1 MLRKLSR
8 SAFLCAACCAATVFL
23 GPPTAPASEPQ
34 IAKKVINLDATDAL
48 RLVEPVGVHPYNE
61 GFVETDGVYVC
72 DAGDA
77 TDKTFGVSRRYVLNQ
92 ETAAP
97 IVATGW
103 SRAENVGGSIGSDYS
118 LYIDLEY
125 ADGTMLWGQTAPFAV
140 GDADWSQERITVFPE
155 KPIKSLTFYGLFR
168 SRSGKASFRDLE
180 LREMKLSNDF
190 YLFDGVPVER
200 DAAPKPASD
209 HSLLLRDVAK
219 NGDFWQVAGAF
230 HPVSNVVDEI
240 RISQSTEACAWNV
253 DPNDAPPIRT
263 KEIVLENLGARDR
276 ALTLVYSICVP
287 KTFETDAATFRWLDD
302 PRRSRPIVG
311 NGEFIA
317 ARSVPEI
324 GGGRLSHYP
333 IGGVA
338 CENRAFGLGVDPN
351 FPAFYRIAFN
361 AASRELYIAF
371 DVALTAEK
379 PTAELRFSILRVAD
393 AAQSEALRAL
403 PNKSPTRLTSCAAP
417 GEAFRA
423 LLDAYRET
431 YPEAFVVRAPNQGNW
446 MPFAPISKVPNQE
459 DFGFQFKEGNDEI
472 AFDDSVG
479 VTTFRYTEPMTWWQ
493 ALPAETPKTIDAAL
507 ELAKKQAAAGNRD
520 AQALLTSGYRD
531 RDGRFCARFLDTP
544 WCVGAVWSLNDAPG
558 LVKLANEGKLGDAQT
573 PSLGGF
579 ETKWNEALA
588 DDLYGAALPPTS
600 VSLPRTPEEFAAAQ
614 SRPGLDGEYIDSSE
628 GYVTDLLDFDRSH
641 FAGMRTPLVFD
652 AKTKRPAIYR
662 GLVAFE
668 YVEKIASDVHKRGR
682 LAMANSTPG
691 QFFWLVP
698 QLDVVGT
705 ETNWNWNDRWSP
717 MSDADLLYRRAL
729 CYGKPY
735 CFLMNTD
742 FDKFGADYVEKFMKR
757 SLAYGMFPG
766 FFSAD
771 ASTKHYF
778 SNPELYERD
787 RPLFKKYMPLCKAVA
802 ESGWEAQTGATSSDE
817 KVYVERFGKF
827 AALADRPQSTPWAK
841 SAPAKSLYFT
851 VFNDSQEEKT
861 FEITFDGHSKD
872 FGTFVDRVSGKTFE
886 LKDRKLTATLASED
900 VMVLEPILEKR

>member
-1 MLRKLSR
+1 MRQKFRKG
-8 SAFLCAACCAATVFL
+8 APFFAACCAAATFFL
-23 GPPTAPASEPQ
+23 PLSADAADQAASKPEV
-34 IAKKVINLDATDAL
+34 AKKVINLDKLDAMQV
-48 RLVEPVGVHPYNE
+48 VEPVGVHPYNE

-77 TDKTFGVSRRYVLNQ
+77 TDKAFGVARRYVLNQ

-103 SRAENVGGSIGSDYS
+103 SRAENVGGSVGADYS

-125 ADGTMLWGQTAPFAV
+125 ADGQMLWGQTAPFAT
-140 GDADWSQERITVFPE
+140 GDSDWTQERVAIFPE

-168 SRSGKASFRDLE
+168 NRSGKASFRDLE
-180 LREMKLSNDF
+180 LREMKLSNAF

-200 DAAPKPASD
+200 DAQTGATLRGPYPKIGDS
-209 HSLLLRDVAK
+209 SVLLRDVAK
-219 NGDFWQVAGAF
+219 NGDFLRVGNNGGEVDGVRVARRFDKYGF
-230 HPVSNVVDEI
+230 E
-240 RISQSTEACAWNV
+240 TF
-253 DPNDAPPIRT
+253 
-263 KEIVLENLGARDR
+263 VLENLAPVDR
-276 ALTLVYSICVP
+276 ALTFVYSISVP
-287 KTFETDAATFRWLDD
+287 DFQYEPSTEKTPPFVWLDD

-311 NGEFIA
+311 DGEFIA

-333 IGGVA
+333 IGGVLA
-338 CENRAFGLGVDPN
+338 PGRLGGPTSETNAIGLGVDPN
-351 FPAFYRIAFN
+351 YPAFYRIAFN

-371 DVALTAEK
+371 DVALTPEK
-379 PTAELRFSILRVAD
+379 PTAELRFKLLTARAD
-393 AAQSEALRAL
+393 IFARNSRYNPE
-403 PNKSPTRLTSCAAP
+403 
-417 GEAFRA
+417 GFRA
-423 LLDAYRET
+423 LLDSYREA

-446 MPFAPISKVPNQE
+446 QPFAPISKVPNQE
-459 DFGFQFKEGNDEI
+459 DFGFQFKEGNDEV
-472 AFDDSVG
+472 AYDDSIG

-493 ALPAETPKTIDAAL
+493 SLPKETPKTVDAAL
-507 ELAKKQAAAGNRD
+507 ELAKKLAADGNAAA
-520 AQALLTSGYRD
+520 QTLLTSGHRD
-531 RDGRFCARFLDTP
+531 RDGRFCAIFLDTP
-544 WCVGAVWSLNDAPG
+544 WCDGAVWSLNDAPG
-558 LVKLANEGKLGDAQT
+558 LVKLAKEGKLGDAKV

-579 ETKWNEALA
+579 ETKWNEKIA
-588 DDLYGAALPPTS
+588 DDLYGPALPPSS
-600 VSLPRTPEEFAAAQ
+600 VSLPRTPEQFAAAQ

-628 GYVTDLLDFDRSH
+628 GYVTALLDFDRSH

-662 GLVAFE
+662 GLIAFE
-668 YVEKIASDVHKRGR
+668 YVEKIAKDVHARGR

-742 FDKFGADYVEKFMKR
+742 FDKFGADYVEKYMKR
-757 SLAYGMFPG
+757 VLAYGMFPG

-802 ESGWEAQTGATSSDE
+802 EAGWEAQTGATSSDE
-817 KVYVERFGKF
+817 KVYVERFGRF
-827 AALADRPQSTPWAK
+827 LNPENHPQPTPWAK
-841 SAPAKSLYFT
+841 PAPTKSLYFT

-861 FEITFDGHSKD
+861 FEIAFRNDDFDRVQA
-872 FGTFVDRVSGKTFE
+872 FVDRVSG
-886 LKDRKLTATLASED
+886 
-900 VMVLEPILEKR
+900 

>member
-1 MLRKLSR
+1 MRQKSRKGAPL
-8 SAFLCAACCAATVFL
+8 FAACCAAATFFL
-23 GPPTAPASEPQ
+23 SLSPADAADQAASKPE
-34 IAKKVINLDATDAL
+34 IAKKVINLDKLDAMQV
-48 RLVEPVGVHPYNE
+48 VEPVGVHPYNE

-72 DAGDA
+72 DAGEA
-77 TDKTFGVSRRYVLNQ
+77 TDKAFGVARRYVLNQ
-92 ETAAP
+92 EAAAP

-103 SRAENVGGSIGSDYS
+103 SRAENVSGSAGNDYS

-125 ADGTMLWGQTAPFAV
+125 ADGQMLWGQTAPFAT
-140 GDADWSQERITVFPE
+140 GDSDWTQERVAIFPE

-168 SRSGKASFRDLE
+168 NRSGKASFRDLE
-180 LREMKLSNDF
+180 LREMKLSNAF
-190 YLFDGVPVER
+190 YLFDGIPVER
-200 DAAPKPASD
+200 DAQTGATLRGPYPKIGDPTFF
-209 HSLLLRDVAK
+209 LRDVAK
-219 NGDFWQVAGAF
+219 NGDFLRVG
-230 HPVSNVVDEI
+230 NNGGEVDGVRVTSRSSKPGFE
-240 RISQSTEACAWNV
+240 TF
-253 DPNDAPPIRT
+253 
-263 KEIVLENLGARDR
+263 VLENLAPVDR
-276 ALTLVYSICVP
+276 ALTFVYSISVP
-287 KTFETDAATFRWLDD
+287 NFQYEPSKEKTPPFVWLDD

-311 NGEFIA
+311 DGEFIA

-333 IGGVA
+333 IGGVLA
-338 CENRAFGLGVDPN
+338 PGRFGGPTSETSAIGLGVDPD

-371 DVALTAEK
+371 DVALTPEK
-379 PTAELRFSILRVAD
+379 PTAELRF
-393 AAQSEALRAL
+393 ALL
-403 PNKSPTRLTSCAAP
+403 GGQLVGKT
-417 GEAFRA
+417 EAFRA
-423 LLDAYRET
+423 LLDNYRQKF
-431 YPEAFVVRAPNQGNW
+431 PEAFVVRAPNQGNW

-459 DFGFQFKEGNDEI
+459 DFGFQFKEGNDEV
-472 AFDDSVG
+472 AYDDSVG

-493 ALPAETPKTIDAAL
+493 ALPKETPKTVDAAL
-507 ELAKKQAAAGNRD
+507 ELAKKQAADGNAA
-520 AQALLTSGYRD
+520 AQALLASGHRD
-531 RDGRFCARFLDTP
+531 QNGRFCAIFLDTP
-544 WCVGAVWSLNDAPG
+544 WCDGAVWSLNDAPG
-558 LVKLANEGKLGDAQT
+558 LVELAKEGKLGDAKV
-573 PSLGGF
+573 PALGGF
-579 ETKWNEALA
+579 ETKWSEKIA
-588 DDLYGAALPPTS
+588 DDLYGPALPPSS
-600 VSLPRTPEEFAAAQ
+600 VSLPRTPEQFAAAQ
-614 SRPGLDGEYIDSSE
+614 SRPGLDGEYVDSSE
-628 GYVTDLLDFDRSH
+628 GYVTALLDFDRSH

-662 GLVAFE
+662 GLIAFE
-668 YVEKIASDVHKRGR
+668 YVEKIAKDVHARGR

-778 SNPELYERD
+778 SNPALYERD

-802 ESGWEAQTGATSSDE
+802 EAGWEAQTGATSSEE
-817 KVYVERFGKF
+817 KVYVERFGRF
-827 AALADRPQSTPWAK
+827 LNPENRSQPTPWAK
-841 SAPAKSLYFT
+841 PAPAKSLYFT

-861 FEITFDGHSKD
+861 FEIAFRGLNLNRVKA
-872 FGTFVDRVSGKTFE
+872 FVDRVSGKTFE

-900 VMVLEPILEKR
+900 VMVLEPVFEKR

>member
-1 MLRKLSR
+1 MRQKFRKGAPL
-8 SAFLCAACCAATVFL
+8 FAACCAAATFFL
-23 GPPTAPASEPQ
+23 PLSADAAEQAASKPEV
-34 IAKKVINLDATDAL
+34 AKKVINLDKLDAMQV
-48 RLVEPVGVHPYNE
+48 VEPVGVHPYNE

-72 DAGDA
+72 DAGEA
-77 TDKTFGVSRRYVLNQ
+77 TDKAFGVARRYVLNQ
-92 ETAAP
+92 TTAAP

-103 SRAENVGGSIGSDYS
+103 SRAENVGGSVGADYS

-125 ADGTMLWGQTAPFAV
+125 ADGQMLWGQTAPFAT
-140 GDADWSQERITVFPE
+140 GDSDWTQERVAIFPE

-168 SRSGKASFRDLE
+168 NRSGKASFRDLE
-180 LREMKLSNDF
+180 LREMKLSNAF

-200 DAAPKPASD
+200 DATTGQIEPGADYRPLRKTF
-209 HSLLLRDVAK
+209 LLRDVAK
-219 NGDFWQVAGAF
+219 NGDFWRVGKNGGEVDGVRVA
-230 HPVSNVVDEI
+230 
-240 RISQSTEACAWNV
+240 ISESGV
-253 DPNDAPPIRT
+253 
-263 KEIVLENLGARDR
+263 VLENLAPVDR
-276 ALTLVYSICVP
+276 ALTFVYVVQAVVFTHTARQGQTP
-287 KTFETDAATFRWLDD
+287 LFQWFDD

-311 NGEFIA
+311 DGEFIA

-333 IGGVA
+333 LGGVLA
-338 CENRAFGLGVDPN
+338 PGRLGGPTSETNAIGLGVDPN
-351 FPAFYRIAFN
+351 YPAFYRIAFN

-371 DVALTAEK
+371 DVALTPEK
-379 PTAELRFSILRVAD
+379 PTAELRFAPLG
-393 AAQSEALRAL
+393 AQLVG
-403 PNKSPTRLTSCAAP
+403 KTD
-417 GEAFRA
+417 AFRA
-423 LLDAYRET
+423 LLDAYRQK

-459 DFGFQFKEGNDEI
+459 DFGFQFKEGNDEV
-472 AFDDSVG
+472 AYDDSIG

-493 ALPAETPKTIDAAL
+493 SLPKETPKTVDAAL
-507 ELAKKQAAAGNRD
+507 ELAKKLAADGNAA
-520 AQALLTSGYRD
+520 AQALLTSGHRD
-531 RDGRFCARFLDTP
+531 RDGRFCAIFLDTP
-544 WCVGAVWSLNDAPG
+544 WCDGAVWSLNDAPG
-558 LVKLANEGKLGDAQT
+558 LVKLAKEGKLGDAKV

-579 ETKWNEALA
+579 ETKWNEKIA
-588 DDLYGAALPPTS
+588 DDLYGPA
-600 VSLPRTPEEFAAAQ
+600 FATGELWRQKTRQEYADAQ

-628 GYVTDLLDFDRSH
+628 GYVTALLDFDRSH

-662 GLVAFE
+662 GLIAFE
-668 YVEKIASDVHKRGR
+668 YVEKIAKDVHARGR

-778 SNPELYERD
+778 SNPALYERD

-802 ESGWEAQTGATSSDE
+802 EAGWEAQTGATSSDE

-827 AALADRPQSTPWAK
+827 EYLRKPQNASQ
-841 SAPAKSLYFT
+841 APAKSLYFT

-861 FEITFDGHSKD
+861 FEIAFRNGDFDRVKA
-872 FGTFVDRVSGKTFE
+872 FVDRVSGKTFE

-900 VMVLEPILEKR
+900 VMVLEPVFEKR

>member
-1 MLRKLSR
+1 MRQNFRKGATL
-8 SAFLCAACCAATVFL
+8 FAACCAAATFFL
-23 GPPTAPASEPQ
+23 PLSADAAEPTASKPE
-34 IAKKVINLDATDAL
+34 IAKKVINLDKLDAMQV
-48 RLVEPVGVHPYNE
+48 VEPIGVHPYNE

-72 DAGDA
+72 DAGEA
-77 TDKTFGVSRRYVLNQ
+77 TDKAFGVARRYVLNQ
-92 ETAAP
+92 TTAAP

-103 SRAENVGGSIGSDYS
+103 SRAENVGGSVGNDYS

-125 ADGTMLWGQTAPFAV
+125 ADGQMLWGQTAPFAT
-140 GDADWSQERITVFPE
+140 GDSDWTQERVAIFPE

-168 SRSGKASFRDLE
+168 NRSGKASFRDLE
-180 LREMKLSNDF
+180 LREMKLSNAF

-200 DAAPKPASD
+200 DAQTGATLRGPYPKIVDS
-209 HSLLLRDVAK
+209 SVLLRDVAK
-219 NGDFWQVAGAF
+219 NGDFLRVGNNGGEVDGVRVARRFDKYGF
-230 HPVSNVVDEI
+230 E
-240 RISQSTEACAWNV
+240 TF
-253 DPNDAPPIRT
+253 
-263 KEIVLENLGARDR
+263 VLENLAPVDR
-276 ALTLVYSICVP
+276 ALTLIYSISVP
-287 KTFETDAATFRWLDD
+287 DFQYEPSTEKTPPFVWLDD

-311 NGEFIA
+311 DGEFIA

-333 IGGVA
+333 IGGVLA
-338 CENRAFGLGVDPN
+338 PGRLGGPTSETNAIGLGVDPN
-351 FPAFYRIAFN
+351 YPAFYRIAFN

-371 DVALTAEK
+371 DVALTPEK
-379 PTAELRFSILRVAD
+379 PTAELRFAPLG
-393 AAQSEALRAL
+393 AQLVG
-403 PNKSPTRLTSCAAP
+403 KTD
-417 GEAFRA
+417 AFRG
-423 LLDAYRET
+423 LLDAYRQKF
-431 YPEAFVVRAPNQGNW
+431 PEAFVVRAPNQGNW

-472 AFDDSVG
+472 AYDDSVG

-493 ALPAETPKTIDAAL
+493 SLPKETPKTVDAAL
-507 ELAKKQAAAGNRD
+507 ELAKKLAADGNAAA
-520 AQALLTSGYRD
+520 QTLLTSGHRD
-531 RDGRFCARFLDTP
+531 RDGRFCAIFLDTP
-544 WCVGAVWSLNDAPG
+544 WCDGAVWSLNDAPG
-558 LVKLANEGKLGDAQT
+558 LVKLAKEGKLGDAKV

-579 ETKWNEALA
+579 ETKWNEKIA
-588 DDLYGAALPPTS
+588 DDLYGPALPPSS
-600 VSLPRTPEEFAAAQ
+600 VSLPRTPEQFAAAQ

-628 GYVTDLLDFDRSH
+628 GYVTALLDFDRSH

-662 GLVAFE
+662 GLIAFE
-668 YVEKIASDVHKRGR
+668 YVEKIAKDVHARGR

-802 ESGWEAQTGATSSDE
+802 EAGWEARTGATSSDE

-827 AALADRPQSTPWAK
+827 VPYPENRPQPTPWAK
-841 SAPAKSLYFT
+841 PAPAKSLYFT

-861 FEITFDGHSKD
+861 FEIAFRHSYFDRVQA
-872 FGTFVDRVSGKTFE
+872 FVDRVSGKTFE

-900 VMVLEPILEKR
+900 VMVLEPVFEKR

>member
-1 MLRKLSR
+1 MRQKFRKGAPL
-8 SAFLCAACCAATVFL
+8 FAACCAAATFFL
-23 GPPTAPASEPQ
+23 PLSADAADQAASKPEV
-34 IAKKVINLDATDAL
+34 AKKVINLDKLDAMQV
-48 RLVEPVGVHPYNE
+48 VEPVGVHPYNE

-77 TDKTFGVSRRYVLNQ
+77 TDKAFGVARRYVLNQ

-103 SRAENVGGSIGSDYS
+103 SRAENVGGSVGNDYS

-125 ADGTMLWGQTAPFAV
+125 ADGQMLWGQTAPFAT
-140 GDADWSQERITVFPE
+140 GDSDWTQERVAIFPE

-168 SRSGKASFRDLE
+168 NRSGKASFRDLE
-180 LREMKLSNDF
+180 LREMKLSNAF

-200 DAAPKPASD
+200 DATTGQIEPGADYRPLRKTF
-209 HSLLLRDVAK
+209 LLRDVAK
-219 NGDFWQVAGAF
+219 NGDFWRVGKNGGEVDGVRVA
-230 HPVSNVVDEI
+230 
-240 RISQSTEACAWNV
+240 ISESGV
-253 DPNDAPPIRT
+253 
-263 KEIVLENLGARDR
+263 VLENLAPVDR
-276 ALTLVYSICVP
+276 ALTFVYVVQAVVFTHTARQGQTP
-287 KTFETDAATFRWLDD
+287 LFQWFDD

-311 NGEFIA
+311 DGEFIA

-333 IGGVA
+333 LGGVLA
-338 CENRAFGLGVDPN
+338 PGRLGGPTSETNAIGLGVDPN
-351 FPAFYRIAFN
+351 YPAFYRIAFN

-371 DVALTAEK
+371 DVALTPEK
-379 PTAELRFSILRVAD
+379 PTAELRFVPLG
-393 AAQSEALRAL
+393 AQLVD
-403 PNKSPTRLTSCAAP
+403 KTD
-417 GEAFRA
+417 AFRG
-423 LLDAYRET
+423 LLDAYRQKF
-431 YPEAFVVRAPNQGNW
+431 PEAFGVRAPNQGNW

-472 AFDDSVG
+472 AYDDSIG

-493 ALPAETPKTIDAAL
+493 SLPKETPKTVDAAL
-507 ELAKKQAAAGNRD
+507 ELAKKLAADGNAA
-520 AQALLTSGYRD
+520 AQALLTSGHRD
-531 RDGRFCARFLDTP
+531 RDGRFCAIFLDTP
-544 WCVGAVWSLNDAPG
+544 WCDGAVWSLNDAPG
-558 LVKLANEGKLGDAQT
+558 LVKLAKEGKLGDAKV

-579 ETKWNEALA
+579 ETKWNEKIA
-588 DDLYGAALPPTS
+588 DDLYGPA
-600 VSLPRTPEEFAAAQ
+600 FATGELWRQKTRQEYADAQ

-628 GYVTDLLDFDRSH
+628 GYVTALLDFDRSH

-662 GLVAFE
+662 GLIAFE
-668 YVEKIASDVHKRGR
+668 YVEKIAKDVHARGR

-742 FDKFGADYVEKFMKR
+742 FDKFGADYVEKYMKR
-757 SLAYGMFPG
+757 VLAYGMFPG

-778 SNPELYERD
+778 SNPALYERD

-802 ESGWEAQTGATSSDE
+802 EAGWEAQTGATSSDE

-827 AALADRPQSTPWAK
+827 EYLRKPQNASQ
-841 SAPAKSLYFT
+841 APAKSLYFT

-861 FEITFDGHSKD
+861 FEIAFRNGDFDRVKA
-872 FGTFVDRVSGKTFE
+872 FVDRVSGKTFE

-900 VMVLEPILEKR
+900 VMVLEPVFEKR

>member
-23 GPPTAPASEPQ
+23 GSPSVSAVDAPAPEPP

-48 RLVEPVGVHPYNE
+48 RLVEPVGVYPYNE

-77 TDKTFGVSRRYVLNQ
+77 TDKIFGVSRRYVLNQ

-103 SRAENVGGSIGSDYS
+103 SRAEKVGGSVGSDYS

-125 ADGTMLWGQTAPFAV
+125 ADGTMLWGQTAPFAT
-140 GDADWSQERITVFPE
+140 GDADWSQERITIFPE

-168 SRSGKASFRDLE
+168 NRSGKASFRDLE
-180 LREMKLSNDF
+180 LREMKLSNAF

-200 DAAPKPASD
+200 GAEPETIRGGYPQINAPIFM
-209 HSLLLRDVAK
+209 LRDAAK
-219 NGDFWQVAGAF
+219 NGDFWRVGNNGGEVDGVRVTRRSPSPNLEAF
-230 HPVSNVVDEI
+230 
-240 RISQSTEACAWNV
+240 
-253 DPNDAPPIRT
+253 
-263 KEIVLENLGARDR
+263 VLENLAPVDR
-276 ALTLVYSICVP
+276 ALTFVYSISVP
-287 KTFETDAATFRWLDD
+287 NLPFATLKEETEPFYWLDD

-311 NGEFIA
+311 DGEFIA
-317 ARSVPEI
+317 SRSVPEI

-333 IGGVA
+333 IGGVFSPA
-338 CENRAFGLGVDPN
+338 SLFGAHSDINSIGLGVDPN
-351 FPAFYRIAFN
+351 YPAFYRIAFN
-361 AASRELYIAF
+361 AASRELYLAF
-371 DVALTAEK
+371 DVALTPEK
-379 PTAELRFSILRVAD
+379 PTAELRFARL
-393 AAQSEALRAL
+393 L
-403 PNKSPTRLTSCAAP
+403 PRYTGKN
-417 GEAFRA
+417 EAFRA
-423 LLDAYRET
+423 LLDAYRQT

-459 DFGFQFKEGNDEI
+459 DFGFQFKEGNGEV
-472 AFDDSVG
+472 AYDDSVG

-493 ALPAETPKTIDAAL
+493 SLPAETPKTVDAAL

-579 ETKWNEALA
+579 ETKWSEKIA
-588 DDLYGAALPPTS
+588 DDLYGPALPPSS
-600 VSLPRTPEEFAAAQ
+600 VSLPRTPEQYAAAQ

-628 GYVTDLLDFDRSH
+628 GYVTELLDFDRSH

-682 LAMANSTPG
+682 LAMANSTPS

-827 AALADRPQSTPWAK
+827 AYEYLRKPQSASQK
-841 SAPAKSLYFT
+841 PAKSLYFT

-861 FEITFDGHSKD
+861 FEIEFRYGFT
-872 FGTFVDRVSGKTFE
+872 TLIDRVSGKTFE
-886 LKDRKLTATLASED
+886 LEYRNALEHPKLTATLGPED
-900 VMVLEPILEKR
+900 VMVLEPVFEER

>member
-1 MLRKLSR
+1 MRQKFQKGATL
-8 SAFLCAACCAATVFL
+8 FAACCAAATFFL
-23 GPPTAPASEPQ
+23 PLSADAADQAASQPEV
-34 IAKKVINLDATDAL
+34 AKKVINLDKLDAMQV
-48 RLVEPVGVHPYNE
+48 VEPVGVHPYNE

-77 TDKTFGVSRRYVLNQ
+77 TDKAFGVARRYVLNQ

-103 SRAENVGGSIGSDYS
+103 SRAENVGGSVGNDYS

-125 ADGTMLWGQTAPFAV
+125 ADGQMLWGQTAPFAT
-140 GDADWSQERITVFPE
+140 GDSDWTQERVAIFPE

-168 SRSGKASFRDLE
+168 NRSGKASFRDLE
-180 LREMKLSNDF
+180 LREMKLSNAF

-200 DAAPKPASD
+200 DATTGQIEPGADYRPLRKTF
-209 HSLLLRDVAK
+209 LLRDVAK
-219 NGDFWQVAGAF
+219 NGDFWRVGKNGGEVDGVRVA
-230 HPVSNVVDEI
+230 
-240 RISQSTEACAWNV
+240 ISESGV
-253 DPNDAPPIRT
+253 
-263 KEIVLENLGARDR
+263 VLENLAPVDR
-276 ALTLVYSICVP
+276 ALTFVYVVQAVVFTHTARQGQTP
-287 KTFETDAATFRWLDD
+287 LFQWFDD

-311 NGEFIA
+311 DGEFIA

-333 IGGVA
+333 IGGVVA
-338 CENRAFGLGVDPN
+338 NLVFDPTIDGTSSNAIGLGVDPN
-351 FPAFYRIAFN
+351 YPAFYRIAFN

-371 DVALTAEK
+371 DVALTPEK
-379 PTAELRFSILRVAD
+379 PTAELRFKLLTA
-393 AAQSEALRAL
+393 RANIFARNSRYN
-403 PNKSPTRLTSCAAP
+403 PE
-417 GEAFRA
+417 GFRA
-423 LLDAYRET
+423 LLDAYRQA

-472 AFDDSVG
+472 AFDDSIG

-493 ALPAETPKTIDAAL
+493 SLPKETPKTVDAAL
-507 ELAKKQAAAGNRD
+507 EQAKKQAAAGNRD

-544 WCVGAVWSLNDAPG
+544 WCDGAVWSLNDAPG

-579 ETKWNEALA
+579 ETKWSEKIA
-588 DDLYGAALPPTS
+588 DDLYGPAFATGELWRQ
-600 VSLPRTPEEFAAAQ
+600 RTPEQYAAAQ

-628 GYVTDLLDFDRSH
+628 GYVTALLDFDRSH

-668 YVEKIASDVHKRGR
+668 YVEKIAKDVHARGR

-802 ESGWEAQTGATSSDE
+802 EAGWEAQTGATSSDE
-817 KVYVERFGKF
+817 QVYVERFGKF
-827 AALADRPQSTPWAK
+827 EYLRKPQNASQT
-841 SAPAKSLYFT
+841 PAKSLYFT

-861 FEITFDGHSKD
+861 FEITFRNGNFDRVKA
-872 FGTFVDRVSGKTFE
+872 FVDRVSGQTFE

-900 VMVLEPILEKR
+900 VMVLEPVFEKR

>member
-1 MLRKLSR
+1 MRQKSRKGAPL
-8 SAFLCAACCAATVFL
+8 FAACCAVATFFL
-23 GPPTAPASEPQ
+23 PLSADAADQAASKPEV
-34 IAKKVINLDATDAL
+34 AKKVINLDKLDAMQV
-48 RLVEPVGVHPYNE
+48 VEPVGVHPYNE

-77 TDKTFGVSRRYVLNQ
+77 TDNAFGVARRYVLNQ

-103 SRAENVGGSIGSDYS
+103 SRAENVGGSGGADYS
-118 LYIDLEY
+118 RYIDLEY
-125 ADGTMLWGQTAPFAV
+125 ADGQMLWGQTAPFAT
-140 GDADWSQERITVFPE
+140 GDSDWTQERVAIFPE

-168 SRSGKASFRDLE
+168 NRSGKASFRDLE
-180 LREMKLSNDF
+180 LREMKLSNAF

-200 DAAPKPASD
+200 GAVKKPTSD
-209 HSLLLRDVAK
+209 GSLLLRDAAK
-219 NGDFWQVAGAF
+219 NGDFWQVAGEV
-230 HPVSNVVDEI
+230 HPVSNVVDGI
-240 RISQSTEACAWNV
+240 RVSQSTEEYVWSS
-253 DPNDAPPIRT
+253 DPNAAPPTRI
-263 KEIVLENLGARDR
+263 KEIVLENLGADDR
-276 ALTLVYSICVP
+276 ALTLVYSIRVP
-287 KTFETDAATFRWLDD
+287 KTFEIDAATLRWLDD
-302 PRRSRPIVG
+302 PRRERLIGESE
-311 NGEFIA
+311 GEFIA
-317 ARSVPEI
+317 SRSVPEI

-338 CENRAFGLGVDPN
+338 CGNRVLGLGVDPN

-379 PTAELRFSILRVAD
+379 PTAELRFAILHVAD
-393 AAQSEALRAL
+393 
-403 PNKSPTRLTSCAAP
+403 AAP

-423 LLDAYRET
+423 LLDAYCAEYRS
-431 YPEAFVVRAPNQGNW
+431 AFVVRAPNQGNW
-446 MPFAPISKVPNQE
+446 QPFAPISKVPNQE

-472 AFDDSVG
+472 AYDDSIG

-493 ALPAETPKTIDAAL
+493 SLPAETPKTIDAAL
-507 ELAKKQAAAGNRD
+507 ELAKKQAADGNAA
-520 AQALLTSGYRD
+520 AQALLTSGHRD
-531 RDGRFCARFLDTP
+531 RDGKFCARFLDTP
-544 WCVGAVWSLNDAPG
+544 WCDGAVWSLNDAPG
-558 LVKLANEGKLGDAQT
+558 LVKLAKEGKLGDAKV

-579 ETKWNEALA
+579 ETKWNEKIA
-588 DDLYGAALPPTS
+588 DDLYGPALPAS
-600 VSLPRTPEEFAAAQ
+600 DLPKTPADFAAAQ

-628 GYVTDLLDFDRSH
+628 GYVTALLDFDRSH

-662 GLVAFE
+662 GLIAFE
-668 YVEKIASDVHKRGR
+668 YVEKIASDVRKRGR

-742 FDKFGADYVEKFMKR
+742 FEKFGADYVEKYMKR
-757 SLAYGMFPG
+757 VLAYGMFPG

-778 SNPELYERD
+778 LTPALYERD

-802 ESGWEAQTGATSSDE
+802 EAGWEARTGATSSDE
-817 KVYVERFGKF
+817 KVYVERFGRF
-827 AALADRPQSTPWAK
+827 LSPENRPQPTPWAK
-841 SAPAKSLYFT
+841 PAPAKSLYFT

-861 FEITFDGHSKD
+861 FEIAFGGDYFDRVQA
-872 FGTFVDRVSGKTFE
+872 FVDRVSGKTFE

-900 VMVLEPILEKR
+900 VMVLEPVYEER

>member
-1 MLRKLSR
+1 MRQKFRKGASL
-8 SAFLCAACCAATVFL
+8 FAACCAAATVFL
-23 GPPTAPASEPQ
+23 PLSSLFAAETAPV
-34 IAKKVINLDATDAL
+34 AKKVINLDATDAL
-48 RLVEPVGVHPYNE
+48 RLLEPAYVGKYND
-61 GFVETDGVYVC
+61 GFVEENGVYVC
-72 DAGDA
+72 DAGAA
-77 TDKTFGVSRRYVLNQ
+77 TDKAFGVARRYVLNQ
-92 ETAAP
+92 KVAAP

-103 SRAENVGGSIGSDYS
+103 SRAENVGGSIGADYS

-125 ADGTMLWGQTAPFAV
+125 ADGEMLWGQTAPFAV
-140 GDADWSQERITVFPE
+140 GDSDWTQERVAIFPE

-168 SRSGKASFRDLE
+168 NRSGKASFRDLE

-200 DAAPKPASD
+200 DAQTGATLRGPYPKIGDSTV
-209 HSLLLRDVAK
+209 LLRDVAK
-219 NGDFWQVAGAF
+219 NGDFLRVGNNGGEVDGVRVARRSPQYGLETF
-230 HPVSNVVDEI
+230 
-240 RISQSTEACAWNV
+240 
-253 DPNDAPPIRT
+253 
-263 KEIVLENLGARDR
+263 VLENLASVDR
-276 ALTLVYSICVP
+276 ALTFVYSISVP
-287 KTFETDAATFRWLDD
+287 DFQYEPSKEKTPPFVWLDD

-311 NGEFIA
+311 DGEFIA

-333 IGGVA
+333 IGGVLA
-338 CENRAFGLGVDPN
+338 PGGIGGPTSETNAIGLGVDPN
-351 FPAFYRIAFN
+351 YPAFYRIAFN

-371 DVALTAEK
+371 DVALTPEK
-379 PTAELRFSILRVAD
+379 PTAELRFAY
-393 AAQSEALRAL
+393 
-403 PNKSPTRLTSCAAP
+403 LTAECVGSA
-417 GEAFRA
+417 ERNDAFRA
-423 LLDAYRET
+423 LLDAYRAT

-446 MPFAPISKVPNQE
+446 MPFAPISKVPNQK
-459 DFGFQFKEGNDEI
+459 DFGFQFKEGNDEV

-493 ALPAETPKTIDAAL
+493 SLPTETPKTIDAAL
-507 ELAKKQAAAGNRD
+507 ELAKKQAAAGNTM

-579 ETKWNEALA
+579 ETKWNEKIAEN
-588 DDLYGAALPPTS
+588 LYGAPLPAAD
-600 VSLPRTPEEFAAAQ
+600 LPKTPEQFAAAQ

-628 GYVTDLLDFDRSH
+628 GYVTEILDFDRSH

-668 YVEKIASDVHKRGR
+668 YVEKIAKDVHARNR
-682 LAMANSTPG
+682 LAMANSTPH

-717 MSDADLLYRRAL
+717 TSDADLLYRRAL

-802 ESGWEAQTGATSSDE
+802 EAGWEARTGATSSDE
-817 KVYVERFGKF
+817 KVYVERFGRF
-827 AALADRPQSTPWAK
+827 HNPENRPQPTPWAK
-841 SAPAKSLYFT
+841 SSPAKSLYFT

-861 FEITFDGHSKD
+861 FEIAFRDADFDRVKA
-872 FGTFVDRVSGKTFE
+872 FVDRVSGKTFE
-886 LKDRKLTATLASED
+886 LKDRKLTATLAPED
-900 VMVLEPILEKR
+900 VMVLEPVFEKR

>member
-1 MLRKLSR
+1 MLRKFSR
-8 SAFLCAACCAATVFL
+8 NAFLCAACCAATVFL
-23 GPPTAPASEPQ
+23 GPSTAPAADAPAPKPQ

-48 RLVEPVGVHPYNE
+48 QLLEPAYVGKYNE
-61 GFVETDGVYVC
+61 GFVEENGVYVC
-72 DAGDA
+72 DAGAA
-77 TDKTFGVSRRYVLNQ
+77 TDKAFGVARRYVLNQ

-103 SRAENVGGSIGSDYS
+103 SRAENVGGSVGADYS

-125 ADGTMLWGQTAPFAV
+125 ADGEMLWGQTAPFAT
-140 GDADWSQERITVFPE
+140 GDSDWTQERVAIFPE

-168 SRSGKASFRDLE
+168 NRSGKASFRDLE
-180 LREMKLSNDF
+180 LREMQLSNAF

-200 DAAPKPASD
+200 DATTGQIEPGADYRPLRKTF
-209 HSLLLRDVAK
+209 LLRDVAK
-219 NGDFWQVAGAF
+219 NGDFWRVGENGGEVDGVRVA
-230 HPVSNVVDEI
+230 
-240 RISQSTEACAWNV
+240 ISESGV
-253 DPNDAPPIRT
+253 
-263 KEIVLENLGARDR
+263 VLENLAPVDR
-276 ALTLVYSICVP
+276 ALTFVYVVQAVVFTHTARQGQTP
-287 KTFETDAATFRWLDD
+287 LFQWFDD

-311 NGEFIA
+311 DGEFIA

-333 IGGVA
+333 IGGVVA
-338 CENRAFGLGVDPN
+338 NRLLDPTIDNHSSNAIGLGVDPN
-351 FPAFYRIAFN
+351 YPAFYRIAFN

-371 DVALTAEK
+371 DVALTPEK
-379 PTAELRFSILRVAD
+379 PTAELRFKLLTA
-393 AAQSEALRAL
+393 RANL
-403 PNKSPTRLTSCAAP
+403 FARSSRQNPE
-417 GEAFRA
+417 GFRA
-423 LLDAYRET
+423 LLDAYRQA

-472 AFDDSVG
+472 AYDDSVG

-493 ALPAETPKTIDAAL
+493 ALPKETPKTIDAAL
-507 ELAKKQAAAGNRD
+507 EQAKKQADAGNRD

-531 RDGRFCARFLDTP
+531 RDGRFCARFLETP
-544 WCVGAVWSLNDAPG
+544 WCDGAVWSLNDAPG
-558 LVKLANEGKLGDAQT
+558 LVKLANEGQLGDAQT

-579 ETKWNEALA
+579 ETKWSEALA
-588 DDLYGAALPPTS
+588 DDLYGPAFATGELWRQ
-600 VSLPRTPEEFAAAQ
+600 RTRKEYAAAQ

-628 GYVTDLLDFDRSH
+628 GYVTALLDFDRSH

-802 ESGWEAQTGATSSDE
+802 EAGWEAQTGATSSDE

-827 AALADRPQSTPWAK
+827 EYLRKPQN
-841 SAPAKSLYFT
+841 APQTSAKSLYFT

-861 FEITFDGHSKD
+861 FEIAFRNDDFDRVKA
-872 FGTFVDRVSGKTFE
+872 FVDRVSGKTFE

-900 VMVLEPILEKR
+900 VMVLEPVFKER

>member
-1 MLRKLSR
+1 MRQKLRKGAPL
-8 SAFLCAACCAATVFL
+8 FAACCAAATFFL
-23 GPPTAPASEPQ
+23 PLSPSDAAEQTASTPEV
-34 IAKKVINLDATDAL
+34 AKKVINLAETDAL

-61 GFVETDGVYVC
+61 GFVEADGVYVC

-77 TDKTFGVSRRYVLNQ
+77 TDKAFGVARRYVLNQ

-103 SRAENVGGSIGSDYS
+103 SRAENVSGSAGNDYS

-125 ADGTMLWGQTAPFAV
+125 ADGEMLWGQTARFAT
-140 GDADWSQERITVFPE
+140 GDSDWTQERVAIFPE

-168 SRSGKASFRDLE
+168 NRSGKASFRDLE
-180 LREMKLSNDF
+180 LREMKLSNAF

-200 DAAPKPASD
+200 DAEPETVRGGYAQTGAPIF
-209 HSLLLRDVAK
+209 LLRDVAK
-219 NGDFWQVAGAF
+219 NGDFLRVGENGGEVDGVRVARRS
-230 HPVSNVVDEI
+230 PS
-240 RISQSTEACAWNV
+240 
-253 DPNDAPPIRT
+253 PNFET
-263 KEIVLENLGARDR
+263 FVLESLAPVDR
-276 ALTLVYSICVP
+276 ALTFVYSISVP
-287 KTFETDAATFRWLDD
+287 RFQFATSKEKTEPFYWLDD
-302 PRRSRPIVG
+302 PRRSRLIVG
-311 NGEFIA
+311 DGEFIA
-317 ARSVPEI
+317 SRSVPEI

-333 IGGVA
+333 IGGVFSPA
-338 CENRAFGLGVDPN
+338 LLFEAHSDMNAIGLGVDPN
-351 FPAFYRIAFN
+351 YPAFYRIAFN

-371 DVALTAEK
+371 DVALTPEK
-379 PTAELRFSILRVAD
+379 PTAELRFARL
-393 AAQSEALRAL
+393 L
-403 PNKSPTRLTSCAAP
+403 PRYTGKN
-417 GEAFRA
+417 EAFRA
-423 LLDAYRET
+423 LLDAYRQA

-446 MPFAPISKVPNQE
+446 MPFAPISKVPNPE
-459 DFGFQFKEGNDEI
+459 DFGFQYKEGNDEV
-472 AFDDSVG
+472 AYDDSVG

-493 ALPAETPKTIDAAL
+493 ALPKETPKTVDAAL
-507 ELAKKQAAAGNRD
+507 EIAKKQAADGNAA
-520 AQALLTSGYRD
+520 AQTLLTSGHRD
-531 RDGRFCARFLDTP
+531 QNGRFCAIFLDTP
-544 WCVGAVWSLNDAPG
+544 WCDGAVWSLNDAPG
-558 LVKLANEGKLGDAQT
+558 LVKLAKEGKLGDAQT

-579 ETKWNEALA
+579 ETKWNEKIA
-588 DDLYGAALPPTS
+588 DALYGPALPAS
-600 VSLPRTPEEFAAAQ
+600 DLPQTPADFAAAQ

-628 GYVTDLLDFDRSH
+628 GYVTALLDFDRSH

-662 GLVAFE
+662 GLIAFE
-668 YVEKIASDVHKRGR
+668 YVEKIAKDVRARGR

-827 AALADRPQSTPWAK
+827 EYLRKPQNASQT
-841 SAPAKSLYFT
+841 PAKSLYFT

-861 FEITFDGHSKD
+861 FEIAFRGDNFDRVQA
-872 FGTFVDRVSGKTFE
+872 FVDRVSGKTFE
-886 LKDRKLTATLASED
+886 LERRKLTATLGPED

>member
-1 MLRKLSR
+1 MRQKLRKGAPL
-8 SAFLCAACCAATVFL
+8 LAACCAAATVFL
-23 GPPTAPASEPQ
+23 PLSADAADQAASKPEV
-34 IAKKVINLDATDAL
+34 AKKVINLDKLDAMQV
-48 RLVEPVGVHPYNE
+48 VEPVGVHPYNE

-77 TDKTFGVSRRYVLNQ
+77 TDKAFGVARRYVLNQ

-103 SRAENVGGSIGSDYS
+103 SRAENVGGSVGNDYS

-125 ADGTMLWGQTAPFAV
+125 ADGQMLWGQTAPFAT
-140 GDADWSQERITVFPE
+140 GDSDWTQERVAVFPE

-168 SRSGKASFRDLE
+168 NRSGKASFRDLE
-180 LREMKLSNDF
+180 LREMQLSNAF

-200 DAAPKPASD
+200 DAQTGATLRGPYPQIGDS
-209 HSLLLRDVAK
+209 SVLLRDVAK
-219 NGDFWQVAGAF
+219 NGDFLRVGDNGGEVDGVRVARRF
-230 HPVSNVVDEI
+230 
-240 RISQSTEACAWNV
+240 SQYGFETFA
-253 DPNDAPPIRT
+253 
-263 KEIVLENLGARDR
+263 LENLAPVDR
-276 ALTLVYSICVP
+276 ALTLVYSISVP
-287 KTFETDAATFRWLDD
+287 NFQYEPSTEKTPLFVWLDD

-311 NGEFIA
+311 DGEFIA

-333 IGGVA
+333 IGGVLA
-338 CENRAFGLGVDPN
+338 PDRLGGPTSETNAIGLGVDPN

-371 DVALTAEK
+371 DVALTPEK
-379 PTAELRFSILRVAD
+379 PTAELRFAPLG
-393 AAQSEALRAL
+393 AQLVD
-403 PNKSPTRLTSCAAP
+403 KTD
-417 GEAFRA
+417 AFRA
-423 LLDAYRET
+423 LLDAYRQKF
-431 YPEAFVVRAPNQGNW
+431 PEAFVVRAPNQGNW

-459 DFGFQFKEGNDEI
+459 DFGFQFKEGNDEV
-472 AFDDSVG
+472 AYDDSIG

-493 ALPAETPKTIDAAL
+493 ALPKETPKTVDAAL
-507 ELAKKQAAAGNRD
+507 ELAKKLAADGNAAA
-520 AQALLTSGYRD
+520 QTLLTSGHRD
-531 RDGRFCARFLDTP
+531 RDGRFCAIFLDTP
-544 WCVGAVWSLNDAPG
+544 WCDGAVWSLNDAPG
-558 LVKLANEGKLGDAQT
+558 LVKLAKEGKLGDAKV

-579 ETKWNEALA
+579 ETKWNEKIA
-588 DDLYGAALPPTS
+588 DDLYGPALPPSS
-600 VSLPRTPEEFAAAQ
+600 VSLPRTPEQFADAQ

-628 GYVTDLLDFDRSH
+628 GYVTALLDFDRSH

-662 GLVAFE
+662 GLIAFE
-668 YVEKIASDVHKRGR
+668 YVEKIAKDVHTRGR

-742 FDKFGADYVEKFMKR
+742 FDKFGADYVEKYMKR
-757 SLAYGMFPG
+757 VLAYGMFPG

-778 SNPELYERD
+778 SNPALYERD

-802 ESGWEAQTGATSSDE
+802 EAGWEAQTGATSSDA

-827 AALADRPQSTPWAK
+827 EHLRKPQTASQT
-841 SAPAKSLYFT
+841 PAKSLYFT

-861 FEITFDGHSKD
+861 FEIVFRNGNFDRVQA
-872 FGTFVDRVSGKTFE
+872 FVDRVSGKTFE
-886 LKDRKLTATLASED
+886 LKDRKLTATLAPED
-900 VMVLEPILEKR
+900 VMVLEPVFEKR

>member
-1 MLRKLSR
+1 MRQKFRKGAPL
-8 SAFLCAACCAATVFL
+8 FAACCAAATFFL
-23 GPPTAPASEPQ
+23 PLSPVDAAEKNAPTPEV
-34 IAKKVINLDATDAL
+34 AKKVINLAETDAL
-48 RLVEPVGVHPYNE
+48 RLVEPVGVHPYND
-61 GFVETDGVYVC
+61 GFVEVDGVYVC

-103 SRAENVGGSIGSDYS
+103 SRAENVSGSAGSDYS

-125 ADGTMLWGQTAPFAV
+125 ADGEMLWGQTARFAT
-140 GDADWSQERITVFPE
+140 GDSDWAQERVAIFPE

-168 SRSGKASFRDLE
+168 NRSGKASFRDLE
-180 LREMKLSNDF
+180 LREMKTSNAF

-200 DAAPKPASD
+200 DAEPETVRGGYAQTGDPIFF
-209 HSLLLRDVAK
+209 LRDVAK
-219 NGDFWQVAGAF
+219 NGDFLRVGENGGEVDGVRVARRS
-230 HPVSNVVDEI
+230 P
-240 RISQSTEACAWNV
+240 T
-253 DPNDAPPIRT
+253 PNFET
-263 KEIVLENLGARDR
+263 FVLENLAPVDR
-276 ALTLVYSICVP
+276 ALTFVYSISVP
-287 KTFETDAATFRWLDD
+287 YFQIATSNEKTEPFYWLDD

-311 NGEFIA
+311 DGEFIA
-317 ARSVPEI
+317 SRSVPEI

-338 CENRAFGLGVDPN
+338 CGNRVLGLGVDPD

-371 DVALTAEK
+371 DVALTPEK
-379 PTAELRFSILRVAD
+379 PTAELRFARL
-393 AAQSEALRAL
+393 L
-403 PNKSPTRLTSCAAP
+403 PRYTEKN
-417 GEAFRA
+417 EAFRA
-423 LLDAYRET
+423 LLDAYRQA

-459 DFGFQFKEGNDEI
+459 DFGFQFKEGDGEI
-472 AFDDSVG
+472 KYDDSVG

-493 ALPAETPKTIDAAL
+493 ALPKETPKTVDAAL
-507 ELAKKQAAAGNRD
+507 EIAKKQAADGNAA
-520 AQALLTSGYRD
+520 AQTLLTSGHRD
-531 RDGRFCARFLDTP
+531 QNGRFCAIFLDTP
-544 WCVGAVWSLNDAPG
+544 WCDGAVWSLNDAPG
-558 LVKLANEGKLGDAQT
+558 LVKLAKEGKLGDAKV

-579 ETKWNEALA
+579 ETKWNEKIA
-588 DDLYGAALPPTS
+588 DDLYGAALPAS
-600 VSLPRTPEEFAAAQ
+600 DLPKTPADFAAAQ

-628 GYVTDLLDFDRSH
+628 GYVTALLDFDRSH

-662 GLVAFE
+662 GLIAFE
-668 YVEKIASDVHKRGR
+668 YVEKIASDVRKRGR

-787 RPLFKKYMPLCKAVA
+787 RPLFKKYMPLCQAVA

-827 AALADRPQSTPWAK
+827 DYLRKPQNASQT
-841 SAPAKSLYFT
+841 PAKSLYFT

-861 FEITFDGHSKD
+861 FEITFGATTKD
-872 FGTFVDRVSGKTFE
+872 FETLIDRVSGKTFE
-886 LKDRKLTATLASED
+886 LKNRKLTATLAPED
-900 VMVLEPILEKR
+900 VMVLEAILEKR

>member
-1 MLRKLSR
+1 MRQKFRKG
-8 SAFLCAACCAATVFL
+8 APFFAACCAAATFFL
-23 GPPTAPASEPQ
+23 PLSADAAEPTASKPEV
-34 IAKKVINLDATDAL
+34 AKKVINLDKLDAMQV
-48 RLVEPVGVHPYNE
+48 VEPVGVYPYNE

-72 DAGDA
+72 DAGAA
-77 TDKTFGVSRRYVLNQ
+77 TDKIFGVSRRYVLNQ

-103 SRAENVGGSIGSDYS
+103 SRAENVGGSVGADYS

-140 GDADWSQERITVFPE
+140 GDSDWTQERITIFPE

-168 SRSGKASFRDLE
+168 NRSGKASFRNLE
-180 LREMKLSNDF
+180 LREMKLSNAF

-200 DAAPKPASD
+200 DANPLQTTRDFFPSPGVPTIGRPT
-209 HSLLLRDVAK
+209 LLLRDLAK
-219 NGDFWQVAGAF
+219 NGDFLRVDKDGGE
-230 HPVSNVVDEI
+230 VDGVRVVWRSSPKLQTLI
-240 RISQSTEACAWNV
+240 
-253 DPNDAPPIRT
+253 
-263 KEIVLENLGARDR
+263 LENLAPVDR
-276 ALTLVYSICVP
+276 ALTLVYSIDIRATP
-287 KTFETDAATFRWLDD
+287 FTSSKEKTTPFVWLDD
-302 PRRSRPIVG
+302 PRRSRPVVG
-311 NGEFIA
+311 DGEFIA

-333 IGGVA
+333 IGGLLSHMPF
-338 CENRAFGLGVDPN
+338 NRIHDYTNAVGFGVDPD

-361 AASRELYIAF
+361 AASSELYIAF
-371 DVALTAEK
+371 DVALTPEK
-379 PTAELRFSILRVAD
+379 PTAELRFAY
-393 AAQSEALRAL
+393 
-403 PNKSPTRLTSCAAP
+403 LTAVCFESA
-417 GEAFRA
+417 GSHDAFRA

-472 AFDDSVG
+472 AYDDSVG

-493 ALPAETPKTIDAAL
+493 ALPKETPKTIDAAL
-507 ELAKKQAAAGNRD
+507 EQAKKQAAAGNRD

-544 WCVGAVWSLNDAPG
+544 WCDGAVWSLNDAPG
-558 LVKLANEGKLGDAQT
+558 LVKLANEGKLGNAQT

-579 ETKWNEALA
+579 ETKWNEKIA
-588 DDLYGAALPPTS
+588 DDLYGPALPPSS
-600 VSLPRTPEEFAAAQ
+600 VSLPRTPEQFAAAQ

-628 GYVTDLLDFDRSH
+628 GYVTALLDFDRSH

-802 ESGWEAQTGATSSDE
+802 EAGWEAQTGATSSDE
-817 KVYVERFGKF
+817 QVYVERFGKF
-827 AALADRPQSTPWAK
+827 EYLRKPQNASQT
-841 SAPAKSLYFT
+841 PAKSLYFT

-861 FEITFDGHSKD
+861 FEIAFRGAYVDRVQA
-872 FGTFVDRVSGKTFE
+872 FVDRVSGQTFE

-900 VMVLEPILEKR
+900 VMVLEPVIEKR